1 MGGKIFPARR
11 GKLDKS
17 SFEPIFSMKLKQ
29 PLARLFFNASSIV
42 GWGRLPPF
50 LFFLKKITLT
60 ATAIN
65 FSIFDY
71 A

>member
-42 GWGRLPPF
+42 GWGEASPLLIFP
-50 LFFLKKITLT
+50 KK
-60 ATAIN
+60 N
-65 FSIFDY
+65 YVDSDGNQF
-71 A
+71 